1 MSMTRRSPHWRNM
14 TKVRNCVLDALSI
27 NVNNI
32 ISLVVGT
39 FPLDPTVSKT
49 ADILTILTAT

>member
-1 MSMTRRSPHWRNM
+1 M

-32 ISLVVGT
+32 ISLVVG
-39 FPLDPTVSKT
+39 
-49 ADILTILTAT
+49 

>member
-1 MSMTRRSPHWRNM
+1 M

-39 FPLDPTVSKT
+39 FPLDPTVSK
-49 ADILTILTAT
+49 AAVILTILTAT

>member
-1 MSMTRRSPHWRNM
+1 M

-32 ISLVVGT
+32 ISLV
-39 FPLDPTVSKT
+39 
-49 ADILTILTAT
+49 

>member
-1 MSMTRRSPHWRNM
+1 M

-32 ISLVVGT
+32 ISLVVVT

-49 ADILTILTAT
+49 AVILTILTAT

>member
-1 MSMTRRSPHWRNM
+1 M
-14 TKVRNCVLDALSI
+14 TKVRNCLLDALSI

-32 ISLVVGT
+32 IRLVVAT

-49 ADILTILTAT
+49 AVILTISTAT

>member
-1 MSMTRRSPHWRNM
+1 M

-27 NVNNI
+27 NVNNN
-32 ISLVVGT
+32 ISSVVGT

-49 ADILTILTAT
+49 AVILTILTAT

>member
-1 MSMTRRSPHWRNM
+1 M

-32 ISLVVGT
+32 ISLVVGA

-49 ADILTILTAT
+49 AVILTILTAT

>member
-1 MSMTRRSPHWRNM
+1 M

-39 FPLDPTVSKT
+39 FPLDPTVSKM
-49 ADILTILTAT
+49 AVILTILTAI

>member
-1 MSMTRRSPHWRNM
+1 M

-27 NVNNI
+27 NV

-49 ADILTILTAT
+49 AVILTILTAT

>member
-1 MSMTRRSPHWRNM
+1 M

-39 FPLDPTVSKT
+39 FPL
-49 ADILTILTAT
+49 

>member
-1 MSMTRRSPHWRNM
+1 M

-27 NVNNI
+27 NVNNNI

-39 FPLDPTVSKT
+39 FLSGPDSVKKRLV
-49 ADILTILTAT
+49 ILTILTAT

>member
-1 MSMTRRSPHWRNM
+1 M

-39 FPLDPTVSKT
+39 FP
-49 ADILTILTAT
+49 